1 MALKG
6 RGKPRLPWKRGP
18 VAGQIAQRQE
28 AIRERLEK
36 SPKGF
41 FSPSAAAK
49 LFGVSPHPIRAW
61 IKSQFLVPDG
71 PRGQLSRSQLL
82 ACLARIG
89 KEAKPFDPRQLA
101 ERFHRKKGRPVP
113 YAKLRSVNFDWPKDK
128 RTLSPP
134 EIGRLVNCHPSLV
147 IKAIR
152 ELIAD
157 HPREER
163 RYRRSPGRW
172 ALTRQQWQRV
182 REEEGCRRNPSAG
195 LAGGSDLRI
204 IQDFLKN
211 LVNNT

>member
-6 RGKPRLPWKRGP
+6 RGKPRLPWKRGR
-18 VAGQIAQRQE
+18 VAGQIAQRQD

-36 SPKGF
+36 SPKSF

-49 LFGVSPHPIRAW
+49 IFGVSPQPI
-61 IKSQFLVPDG
+61 
-71 PRGQLSRSQLL
+71 RSQLL

-89 KEAKPFDPRQLA
+89 KEAKPFDQQQLA

-113 YAKLRSVNFDWPKDK
+113 YAKLRSIDFPWPKDK
-128 RTLSPP
+128 PKLSPP
-134 EIGRLVNCHPSLV
+134 EIGRLLNCHPSLV
-147 IKAIR
+147 IRAIR
-152 ELIAD
+152 ERIAD

-172 ALTRQQWQRV
+172 ALTREQWKRGRAV
-182 REEEGCRRNPSAG
+182 EGRRRNPAAG
-195 LAGGSDLRI
+195 LAEGSDLRFFE
-204 IQDFLKN
+204 DFLKN